1 MSDDAEIDFFGAHI
15 RVKSA
20 KLAALLNSAVTDDV
34 AVFGKRAIDLVGI
47 EPRGERLRDDGQ
59 CDDDLSAVEAAPPR
73 PAPARDDRRVAR
85 LARPDVRPAPSGAL
99 PAATAGSRP
108 ARVQKM
114 YPL

>member
-47 EPRGERLRDDGQ
+47 EPRGERLRDEGQ
-59 CDDDLSAVEAAPPR
+59 GDDDLSAVRGGA
-73 PAPARDDRRVAR
+73 PAPRAGLATVDEANDSLDRMF
-85 LARPDVRPAPSGAL
+85 ARPWAPS
-99 PAATAGSRP
+99 
-108 ARVQKM
+108 
-114 YPL
+114 